1 MQMNSKLKKI
11 FESDPDVLEKI
22 EEIEFKKEND
32 YLKRIEDEIEAR
44 SKLGQFL
51 KPIKGDK
58 GEDGVTPI
66 KGIDYLTP
74 DEVEKWSDIIT
85 PKKGVDYFD
94 GEKGE
99 KGDVGPRGPIG
110 LQGEPGISPE
120 ITTEDLDSK
129 VLAEKIN
136 TLSGEINYSVLK
148 GVPTVK
154 DLVKDIKKGKLLELK
169 DIKGARLDMNDQR
182 WHGSGSSSSS
192 SATWGSITGTLSAQ
206 TDLQT
211 ALNDKLDVTTASTT
225 YVPYTGATTG
235 VDLGTNA
242 ITTPTVNVGNVALI
256 DSSSGLAVVN
266 RSNTSLQTAYFPPD
280 GSLPITLN
288 TDVILGTNAS
298 TAAPTTLAVSG
309 LITGDNVN
317 TNTVTSTNSEVQG
330 HLRLTNPGSV
340 LEPSLRFNGE
350 GVGAYSTG
358 SYATQDGTIHFNTFD
373 GAGSGFDIMTLTSD
387 GAGNNPKVTIGGST
401 AQLDIIGSSQSVV
414 RIGDKVDGL
423 VEFSN
428 SDGTI
433 ISSGITSSSLMT
445 QAKVLARSLGA

>member
-1 MQMNSKLKKI
+1 MKLTQKQLNRINKASEVVDKGVTEVLKEVFI
-11 FESDPDVLEKI
+11 LEDKLESDLSNLETKVSAEVTDIKDVVRELKIKEGPRGEKG
-22 EEIEFKKEND
+22 D
-32 YLKRIEDEIEAR
+32 
-44 SKLGQFL
+44 
-51 KPIKGDK
+51 KGDK
-58 GEDGVTPI
+58 GESIVGTDGKDGKDGNNGKTPT
-66 KGIDYLTP
+66 KKEL
-74 DEVEKWSDIIT
+74 VAIIT
-85 PKKGVDYFD
+85 PLIPAPITGLSGLDGKDGVDGKD
-94 GEKGE
+94 GSPDTGE
-99 KGDVGPRGPIG
+99 QI
-110 LQGEPGISPE
+110 I
-120 ITTEDLDSK
+120 
-129 VLAEKIN
+129 EKIN
-136 TLSGEINYSVLK
+136 NIPEDSDFKIDASRIKNL
-148 GVPTVK
+148 PTK
-154 DLVKDIKKGKLLELK
+154 SETI
-169 DIKGARLDMNDQR
+169 IRNIPS
-182 WHGSGSSSSS
+182 GSGTQPVKAGQNITITYDGNGAPVIN
-192 SATWGSITGTLSAQ
+192 ATGGGGG
-206 TDLQT
+206 DF
-211 ALNDKLDVTTASTT
+211 
-225 YVPYTGATTG
+225 VPYTGATAE

-242 ITTPTVNVGNVALI
+242 LITNAVKVGNVALI

-280 GSLPITLN
+280 GSLPITLT
-288 TDVILGTNAS
+288 TDVILGTNTS
-298 TAAPTTLAVSG
+298 TAAPTTLTVSG

-330 HLRLTNPGSV
+330 HLRLTTPGSV

-373 GAGSGFDIMTLTSD
+373 GTGSAGFDIMTLTSD

-423 VEFSN
+423 AEFSN

>member
-1 MQMNSKLKKI
+1 MKLTQKQLNRINKASEVVDKGVTEVLKEVFI
-11 FESDPDVLEKI
+11 LEDKLESDLSNLETKI
-22 EEIEFKKEND
+22 GTEVIDIKSIVSELKIKEGPKGEKGD
-32 YLKRIEDEIEAR
+32 
-44 SKLGQFL
+44 
-51 KPIKGDK
+51 KGDK
-58 GEDGVTPI
+58 GESIVGTDGKDGKDGKNGKTPT
-66 KGIDYLTP
+66 KKEL
-74 DEVEKWSDIIT
+74 VAIIT
-85 PKKGVDYFD
+85 PLIPAPITGLSGLD
-94 GEKGE
+94 GKDGIDGKDGSPDTGE
-99 KGDVGPRGPIG
+99 QI
-110 LQGEPGISPE
+110 I
-120 ITTEDLDSK
+120 
-129 VLAEKIN
+129 EKIN
-136 TLSGEINYSVLK
+136 N
-148 GVPTVK
+148 VPEDSDFK
-154 DLVKDIKKGKLLELK
+154 IDASRIKNLPKSET
-169 DIKGARLDMNDQR
+169 IIRNIPS
-182 WHGSGSSSSS
+182 GSGTQPVKAGQNITITYDGNGAPVIN
-192 SATWGSITGTLSAQ
+192 ATGGGGG
-206 TDLQT
+206 DF
-211 ALNDKLDVTTASTT
+211 
-225 YVPYTGATTG
+225 VPYTGATTG

-298 TAAPTTLAVSG
+298 TAAPTTLTVSG

-423 VEFSN
+423 AEFSN